1 MADKTP
7 LIDKIRTGVQSPQPD
22 FRNPFSILFEKICAV
37 GYVPSVSEKLQV
49 KRPNVRIALVSMPTI
64 PKAELEF
71 QEFTSLIENSE
82 PPPLD
87 HDACKRQLVT
97 FGKVFAD
104 KMLASFSEALKAA
117 LEDKGAD
124 IVCFSELGFPSL
136 DMKPMMEAAEFAH
149 EMSKKHDALIIA
161 GSLHDART
169 LYNTGYLFYPGS
181 KQHGHV
187 FHKSI
192 SAVSVQELVSAP
204 SYRRVPLVNIFGLK
218 IAAMIC
224 LDVADYASIASVV
237 RCADRVDVLLVPCYT
252 PGFEKMAKI
261 AKVTSEALGLVAM
274 VNATLPEEPAG
285 LHQIWR
291 LGRKLE
297 PPHQALPSGAAF
309 VTYVDVDTEKLK
321 GDRILKMTKENTTDW
336 LFGSRNIPVVY

>member
-1 MADKTP
+1 MGDETP
-7 LIDKIRTGVQSPQPD
+7 LIEKIRTGVQGPQPA

-37 GYVPSVSEKLQV
+37 GYVPGLSEELQA
-49 KRPNVRIALVSMPTI
+49 KRPNVRIALVSMPTM
-64 PKAELEF
+64 PAADLRF
-71 QEFTSLIENSE
+71 QEFSSAVDRSE

-87 HDACKRQLVT
+87 HKACWRQLVT
-97 FGKVFAD
+97 FDQAFAD
-104 KMLASFSEALKAA
+104 KMFASFSEALTAA

-124 IVCFSELGFPSL
+124 IVCFSELGFPSFE
-136 DMKPMMEAAEFAH
+136 MKPMMEAAQLAH
-149 EMSKKHDALIIA
+149 EMSRKHNALVIA
-161 GSLHDART
+161 GSSHDART
-169 LYNTGYLFYPGS
+169 LYNTAYLFYPGS
-181 KQHGHV
+181 DVHGHV

-192 SAVSVQELVSAP
+192 SAVSVKEWVSVP

-218 IAAMIC
+218 IASMIC

-309 VTYVDVDTEKLK
+309 ITYVDVETEKLK
-321 GDRILKMTKENTTDW
+321 EDRVQKLSKENTTDW
-336 LFGSRNIPVVY
+336 LFGNRNIPVVY